1 MAGWII
7 LATWLVVSA
16 PHPPATEYDGAC
28 NSDFFR
34 LSWSLLRDA
43 DWGTSSL
50 EKAAFVVREPDG
62 RIDFVRWTRSGDR
75 IAEYR
80 GDIPWN
86 AVAIVHTHPNSQPLP
101 SWRDKHVARRLAMPV
116 YVVTRG
122 HVFATSGDR
131 TRIKIASGDW
141 NPQRCKTAK

>member
-1 MAGWII
+1 MPGWII
-7 LATWLVVSA
+7 LATWLVVAA
-16 PHPPATEYDGAC
+16 PQPSATEYHGAC

-62 RIDFVRWTRSGDR
+62 RIDFIRWTGSGDR
-75 IAEYR
+75 SADYYGEV
-80 GDIPWN
+80 PPN

-101 SWRDKHVARRLAMPV
+101 SWRDTQVARRLAMPV
-116 YVVTRG
+116 YVVTRA
-122 HVFATSGDR
+122 HLFATSAGR
-131 TRIKIASGDW
+131 TRIKLASGDW
-141 NPQRCKTAK
+141 NPERCKIAK